1 MAAKEPNPPS
11 APAFPE
17 WLPNP
22 ISVLGSVLARK
33 TALAFRLSLLLTA
46 SMLLLACEEDTRI
59 PGFPSP
65 PLVVTEAT
73 PHGWTYETMGV
84 PATTTVKFSPG
95 PATPILGTGSVR
107 FTTTATHNHSFNF
120 SRVRNTQYA
129 GTLLSSITEL
139 SYATFVERRDT
150 LVDTPFF
157 VLHAD
162 NNGDGT
168 ADDILNF
175 TPWYQT
181 AQFIV
186 PAGISVPEQ
195 WVSRNNTWQTW
206 DVLHGGFFIVTDVLS
221 DPDNNGRLITLA
233 SYIQKYPHATIRN
246 VGNGR
251 GGIRVGLG
259 GPTFA
264 NNFIGY
270 VDNVKI
276 GIAGQTTTYD
286 FEN

>member
-1 MAAKEPNPPS
+1 MAAIDPKPHV
-11 APAFPE
+11 APASAELLSTAIPIIGR
-17 WLPNP
+17 
-22 ISVLGSVLARK
+22 ISVRK
-33 TALAFRLSLLLTA
+33 SKWAFRFTLFLTA
-46 SMLLLACEEDTRI
+46 GIFLQACEEDTGI

-65 PLVVTEAT
+65 ALIVNEAT
-73 PHGWTYETMGV
+73 PQGWAYETMGN
-84 PATTTVKFSPG
+84 TTTVMFTTG
-95 PATPILGTGSVR
+95 PATPILGNGSAR
-107 FTTTATHNHSFNF
+107 YTTSATHNHSFNF
-120 SRVRNTQYA
+120 SRLRNTQYA

-139 SYATFVERRDT
+139 SYSTFVERRDT
-150 LVDTPFF
+150 IVDTPFF
-157 VLHAD
+157 VLHVD

-175 TPWYQT
+175 SPWYQT
-181 AQFIV
+181 GRFIRA
-186 PAGISVPEQ
+186 AGISVPEQ

-233 SYIQKYPHATIRN
+233 SYIQKYPQATIRN
-246 VGNGR
+246 LSGGR

-276 GIAGQTTTYD
+276 GIAGQTTTYN